1 MLLPITAKRME
12 GRMVPTVERKREI
25 IDALT
30 ELTKEANSRFS
41 ILSSDQL
48 NWKPD
53 KKNWSIGQCFDH
65 MITMNELYFPQL
77 HQIGRREKRP
87 TLWER
92 TSPFSRFLGKQ
103 LVQSMRPENLK
114 KTKTSGKAEPTVS
127 NVDTRIIDQFSD
139 CQAQLI
145 EHIQHLPD
153 DLDVRQTFITSP
165 LISLVTYSLDDGLTL
180 LVLHEQRHFGQAQRV
195 MEASGFPD

>member
-1 MLLPITAKRME
+1 
-12 GRMVPTVERKREI
+12 MVTTVERKREA

-30 ELTKEANSRFS
+30 ELVEEAHSRFS
-41 ILSSDQL
+41 SLSSDQL

-53 KKNWSIGQCFDH
+53 RKSWSIGQCFDH

-77 HQIGRREKRP
+77 DQLGKKEKRP
-87 TLWER
+87 TLWEK
-92 TSPFSRFLGKQ
+92 TSPFSRFMGKQ

-114 KTKTSGKAEPTVS
+114 KTKTSGKAEPAVS
-127 NVDTRIIDQFSD
+127 DVDTRIIGRFSD

-145 EHIQHLPD
+145 ERIQHLPD
-153 DLDVRQTFITSP
+153 DLDVKQTIITSP

-180 LVLHEQRHFGQAQRV
+180 LVLHEQRHFGQAGRV